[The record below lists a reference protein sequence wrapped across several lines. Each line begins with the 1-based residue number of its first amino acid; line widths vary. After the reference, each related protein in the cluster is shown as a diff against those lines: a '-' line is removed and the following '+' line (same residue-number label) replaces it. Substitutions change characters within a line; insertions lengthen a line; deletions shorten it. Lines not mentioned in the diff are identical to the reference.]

1 MAGLSLLPID
11 SLEYAQQPPLFAAAF
26 SILGFVAAIV
36 VARARHSASRRRA
49 ALAVFALA
57 AILGLACTGAEKNSV
72 DRLSND
78 MAPRVAEAKA
88 VLPAPEQIVSFGP
101 IFHRFAYFYGPTI
114 PELPWPTT
122 LEEVPGG
129 VTYFCFD
136 QRPEDTP
143 QRRVNGRGRVTEF
156 TPGTLPF
163 EWEEIARIPCGRSLR
178 DDPRFCV
185 IVGRVKRDAAGQ
197 PFAPRL
203 AKRGGG

>member
-1 MAGLSLLPID
+1 VP
-11 SLEYAQQPPLFAAAF
+11 
-26 SILGFVAAIV
+26 
-36 VARARHSASRRRA
+36 RRA
-49 ALAVFALA
+49 ALAVLALA
-57 AILGLACTGAEKNSV
+57 AFLGLASTGAEKNSV

-88 VLPAPEQIVSFGP
+88 ALPAFEPIVSFGP

-122 LEEVPGG
+122 LEEVPDD

-143 QRRVNGRGRVTEF
+143 QRRVNGRGRVTEL

-185 IVGRVKRDAAGQ
+185 IIGRIKRDSNGQ
-197 PFAPRL
+197 PL
-203 AKRGGG
+203 AARAARQKRG